1 MLCCDLCNHT
11 KHLYM
16 FARQTLIDEDVI
28 SLVVS
33 ALDKGE
39 FKVQREAVWVITNFT
54 SGGSVEQIVDLINKG
69 VLEPLFHMLLVEDAK
84 TVMVALDAVN
94 NLLLVCI
101 IIVLVGVIQNI
112 LPRLVR

>member
-1 MLCCDLCNHT
+1 MFCGDPCNFT
-11 KHLYM
+11 KHLLHM
-16 FARQTLIDEDVI
+16 FAYQTLIDEDVI
-28 SLVVS
+28 SLVVN

-84 TVMVALDAVN
+84 TIMVALDAVN
-94 NLLLVCI
+94 NLLLVYF
-101 IIVLVGVIQNI
+101 IVVL
-112 LPRLVR
+112 